1 MPNWVEQSLEIVGPK
16 ADLDR
21 FLKRTLLVP
30 KSAAERERYGGP
42 MFRFARA
49 CRPPKRERP
58 TLVADAE
65 AFLHWRTDIQCFIAF
80 STVAAVNRAVQ
91 GVEAKLTVT

>member
-1 MPNWVEQSLEIVGPK
+1 MPNWVEPSLEIVGRK

-21 FLKRTLLVP
+21 FLKKTLLVP

-49 CRPPKRERP
+49 CPPPKRERP
-58 TLVADAE
+58 TLVADTG
-65 AFLHWRTDIQCFIAF
+65 AFALQFIDFQAPIRARVEVRF
-80 STVAAVNRAVQ
+80 SF
-91 GVEAKLTVT
+91 